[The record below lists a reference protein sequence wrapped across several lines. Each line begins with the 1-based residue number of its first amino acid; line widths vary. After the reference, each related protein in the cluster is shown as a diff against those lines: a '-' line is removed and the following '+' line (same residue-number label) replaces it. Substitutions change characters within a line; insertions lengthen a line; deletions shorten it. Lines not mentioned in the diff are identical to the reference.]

1 MLVLKSKIRIGN
13 LLFDNLVHTCV
24 IDSDRNKFTETA
36 VVKLPNRL
44 RTKNRKITD
53 YIKINDPVTI
63 ELGYAPE
70 LDLIFTGYVSR
81 IDPDSPAT
89 VTCENEA
96 FVWKQKSVG
105 PFTGRNLKISDLL
118 QGAGYTGALS
128 LGVDPEIGDWV
139 VGKNSTVLNLLEEL
153 RNKFGLLS
161 YWRKDKTLY
170 IAEDFGFGGSDSKFS
185 FQSNIISSDLDF
197 VVNAGDIQPV
207 SHGVS
212 VQKDNKK
219 IELFAYY
226 LDGETVVSKT
236 RPAGILNTMSVPY
249 VSESALSD
257 LIKRRLPRLRNDG
270 IKGSF
275 TAFGAPRV
283 EHGGNAVLIDNK
295 FAERNG
301 TWKIQRVE
309 TSFGVGG
316 FRQVIEP
323 DQKITT

>member
-1 MLVLKSKIRIGN
+1 MLVLKSKIQIGN

-36 VVKLPNRL
+36 TIRLPNRL

-53 YIKINDPVTI
+53 FIKINDPVTI

-70 LDLIFTGYVSR
+70 LNLIFTGYVSK
-81 IDPDSPAT
+81 IDPDSPVT

-96 FVWKQKSVG
+96 FVWKQKSIG
-105 PFTGRNLKISDLL
+105 PFTGRKLKLSELMA
-118 QGAGYTGALS
+118 GVGYTGVLS
-128 LGVDPEIGDWV
+128 LGTDPEVGDWV
-139 VGKNSTVLNLLEEL
+139 VEKNNTVINVLEEL

-170 IAEDFGFGGSDSKFS
+170 IAEDFGSVGSDAKFS

-197 VVNAGDIQPV
+197 IVNAGDIQPI

-212 VQKDNKK
+212 IQRDNKK

-226 LDGETVVSKT
+226 LDGEETVSKT
-236 RPAGILNTMSVPY
+236 QPPGILNTMNVPY
-249 VSESALSD
+249 ISESALSD

-283 EHGGNAVLIDNK
+283 EHGDNAVLIDNK
-295 FAERNG
+295 FEERNG

-316 FRQVIEP
+316 FRQIIEP
-323 DQKITT
+323 DQKLTT

>member
-1 MLVLKSKIRIGN
+1 MLVLKSKIKIGS
-13 LLFDNLVHTCV
+13 LLFENLVHTCT

-36 VVKLPNRL
+36 VIKLPNKL

-53 YIKINDPVTI
+53 YIKINDPVSI

-70 LDLIFTGYVSR
+70 LNLIFTGYVSK

-89 VTCENEA
+89 VSCENEA

-105 PFTGRNLKISDLL
+105 PFTGRKLKISDLMT
-118 QGAGYTGALS
+118 GIGYTGALS
-128 LGVDPEIGDWV
+128 LGTDPDIGDWLV
-139 VGKNSTVLNLLEEL
+139 EKNNTVLNVLEEL

-161 YWRKDKTLY
+161 YWRSDKILY
-170 IAEDFGFGGSDSKFS
+170 IAEDFDSIGSDAKFS
-185 FQSNIISSDLDF
+185 FQNNVISSDLDF
-197 VVNAGDIQPV
+197 IVNAGDIQPI

-212 VQKDNKK
+212 IQKDNKK

-226 LDGETVVSKT
+226 LDDEVVVSKT
-236 RPAGILNTMSVPY
+236 QPPGILNTMNVPY
-249 VSESALSD
+249 ISEGALSD

-295 FAERNG
+295 FPEREG
-301 TWKIQRVE
+301 KYKIQRVE

-316 FRQVIEP
+316 FRQIIEP
-323 DQKITT
+323 DQKLTT

>member
-36 VVKLPNRL
+36 TVKLPKRL
-44 RTKNRKITD
+44 RLKNQKITD
-53 YIKINDPVTI
+53 FIKINDPVTI

-70 LDLIFTGYVSR
+70 LNLIFSGYVSR

-96 FVWKQKSVG
+96 FVWKQKSIG
-105 PFTGRNLKISDLL
+105 PFTGQKLKISDLMT
-118 QGAGYTGALS
+118 GIGYTGLLS
-128 LGVDPEIGDWV
+128 LGTDPEIGDWV
-139 VGKNSTVLNLLEEL
+139 ITKNNTVINILEEL

-161 YWRKDKTLY
+161 YWRSDKTLY
-170 IAEDFGFGGSDSKFS
+170 IAEDFDSGGTDAKFS
-185 FQSNIISSDLDF
+185 FQRNVISSDLDF
-197 VVNAGDIQPV
+197 IVNAGDIQPI

-212 VQKDNKK
+212 IQKDNKK

-226 LDGETVVSKT
+226 LDDEIAVSKT
-236 RPAGILNTMSVPY
+236 QPAGILNTMNVPY
-249 VSESALSD
+249 ISESALSD

-275 TAFGAPRV
+275 TAFGAPKV
-283 EHGGNAVLIDNK
+283 EHGDNAVLIDNK
-295 FAERNG
+295 FPEREG
-301 TWKIQRVE
+301 TYKIQRVE
-309 TSFGVGG
+309 TSFGVNG
-316 FRQVIEP
+316 FRQIVEL
-323 DQKITT
+323 DQKLTT

>member
-1 MLVLKSKIRIGN
+1 MLVLKSKIRVGN
-13 LLFDNLVHTCV
+13 LLFDNIVHECS
-24 IDSDRNKFTETA
+24 IDSDRDKFTETA
-36 VVKLPNRL
+36 TIKLPNKL

-70 LDLIFTGYVSR
+70 LNLIFTGYVSQ

-96 FVWKQKSVG
+96 WKWKQKSIG
-105 PFTGRNLKISDLL
+105 PFTGRNLKISDLMK
-118 QGAGYTGALS
+118 GVGYTGLLS
-128 LGVDPEIGDWV
+128 IGADPFIGDWV
-139 VGKNSTVLNLLEEL
+139 VDKNNTVLNVLEEL

-161 YWRKDKTLY
+161 YWRSDKTLY
-170 IAEDFGFGGSDSKFS
+170 IAEDFDSIGADAKFS
-185 FQSNIISSDLDF
+185 FQSNVISSDLNFIVD
-197 VVNAGDIQPV
+197 AGDIQPV

-212 VQKDNKK
+212 IQRDNKK

-226 LDGETVVSKT
+226 LDSEIIVSKT
-236 RPAGILNTMSVPY
+236 QPAGILNTMNVPY
-249 VSESALSD
+249 ISESALSD
-257 LIKRRLPRLRNDG
+257 LVKRRLPRLRNDG

-283 EHGGNAVLIDNK
+283 AHGDNAVLIDNK
-295 FAERNG
+295 FPERNG
-301 TWKIQRVE
+301 KWKIASVE

-316 FRQVIEP
+316 FKQVIGL
-323 DQKITT
+323 DQKLTT